1 MKRTISKITV
11 NAGGL
16 KGLILEGREDV
27 AKDNKITED
36 GFKLTKKH
44 PINRDLEDKLNEF
57 RFFALHICGLI
68 TDNTKKDEKFMLIEG
83 CDVLAL
89 EFTQGVTGCFKIKV
103 SSRVFDTK
111 AITLTTP
118 KVDSSDAYEW
128 FDEVMKMIDALLLEV
143 DQYEKGLKKIS
154 DEDLMISFIR
164 HGKNKGMTMDKLNEM
179 TPEEKV
185 DWLIAEGAKYGCL
198 VMQIDE
204 DYVPGNSEEVSLE
217 TNTEPLML
225 EMNLGDIPVIEGLVP
240 SEDNKSLYVSGIDA
254 YEEKEELKIAEPIK
268 IKK

>member
-27 AKDNKITED
+27 AKNNKITED

-44 PINRDLEDKLNEF
+44 PISRDLEDKIKEF
-57 RFFALHICGLI
+57 RFFALNICGLI
-68 TDNTKKDEKFMLIEG
+68 TDSTPKSDKLMLIDQ
-83 CDVLAL
+83 CDVSSLD
-89 EFTQGVTGCFKIKV
+89 FVQGVTGYFKIKV
-103 SSRVFDTK
+103 ASRVFDTK
-111 AITLTTP
+111 TITLSTP
-118 KVDSSDAYEW
+118 KVDSSDDYKW
-128 FDEVMKMIDALLLEV
+128 FDEVMKMLDGLLVEV

-164 HGKNKGMTMDKLNEM
+164 HGKNKEMTMDKLNEM

-185 DWLIAEGAKYGCL
+185 DWLIAEGAKYVCL

-204 DYVPGNSEEVSLE
+204 NYVPDSEEVVSLE
-217 TNTEPLML
+217 TKAEEPLML
-225 EMNLGDIPVIEGLVP
+225 EMEMG
-240 SEDNKSLYVSGIDA
+240 
-254 YEEKEELKIAEPIK
+254 EEKEYVNEEGERRELTDEEASEIVFGKVAEPIK
-268 IKK
+268 LKK

>member
-68 TDNTKKDEKFMLIEG
+68 TDATPKNDKLLLIEQ

-89 EFTQGVTGCFKIKV
+89 DFEQGVTGYFKIKV
-103 SSRVFDTK
+103 ASRVFDTK
-111 AITLTTP
+111 TITLTTP
-118 KVDSSDAYEW
+118 KVDSSDDYEW
-128 FDEVMKMIDALLLEV
+128 FDEVMKMLEGLLVEV

-164 HGKNKGMTMDKLNEM
+164 HGKNKDMTMDKLNEM

-204 DYVPGNSEEVSLE
+204 NYVPENAEEVSLE
-217 TNTEPLML
+217 TKAESLTLDMDSNSDEMQKVWEATKPQEDDVEPLQ
-225 EMNLGDIPVIEGLVP
+225 
-240 SEDNKSLYVSGIDA
+240 
-254 YEEKEELKIAEPIK
+254 IAEPIK
-268 IKK
+268 LKATK

>member
-11 NAGGL
+11 SAGGL
-16 KGLILEGREDV
+16 KGLVLEGREDV

-68 TDNTKKDEKFMLIEG
+68 TDSTPKNEKLTLIEQ

-89 EFTQGVTGCFKIKV
+89 DFEQGVAGYFKIKV
-103 SSRVFDTK
+103 ASRVFDTK
-111 AITLTTP
+111 TITLSTP
-118 KVDSSDAYEW
+118 KVDSSDDYEW
-128 FDEVMKMIDALLLEV
+128 FDEVMKMLDGLLVEV

-164 HGKNKGMTMDKLNEM
+164 HGKNKEMTMDKLNEM
-179 TPEEKV
+179 SAEDRV
-185 DWLIAEGAKYGCL
+185 NWLVAECEKYGCL
-198 VMQIDE
+198 VMQPDE
-204 DYVPGNSEEVSLE
+204 IYETKDAEEVSLE
-217 TNTEPLML
+217 TKAEEPLVL
-225 EMNLGDIPVIEGLVP
+225 QL
-240 SEDNKSLYVSGIDA
+240 DA
-254 YEEKEELKIAEPIK
+254 APEPIK
-268 IKK
+268 LKATK

>member
-57 RFFALHICGLI
+57 RFFALNICGLI
-68 TDNTKKDEKFMLIEG
+68 TDSTPKNDKLMLIDQ
-83 CDVLAL
+83 CDVLSL
-89 EFTQGVTGCFKIKV
+89 DFVQGVTGYFKIKV
-103 SSRVFDTK
+103 ASRVFDTK
-111 AITLTTP
+111 TITLSTP
-118 KVDSSDAYEW
+118 KVDSSDDYEW
-128 FDEVMKMIDALLLEV
+128 FDEVMKMLEGLLVEV

-164 HGKNKGMTMDKLNEM
+164 HGKNKEMTMDKLNEM

-204 DYVPGNSEEVSLE
+204 NYVPEDAEEVSLE
-217 TNTEPLML
+217 TNAEPLML
-225 EMNLGDIPVIEGLVP
+225 EMEVEEEETLSANGT
-240 SEDNKSLYVSGIDA
+240 IDSDA
-254 YEEKEELKIAEPIK
+254 TVESDHIELKIEEPILLK
-268 IKK
+268 AKK